1 MTNLPIY
8 TTPTP
13 FTVGQLVSADDLN
26 PQFSGNME
34 FLKAA
39 KRFRLYRGSSAQSLP
54 NNTLTEIE
62 FNAEEA
68 DPWDGHSNSSDPSR
82 WTCPAALAGVWR
94 LYGQVEFAADAT
106 GARRLELHKNGV
118 VAVLKPCAAASSGVT
133 IASIRGTVVLESTDY
148 VELKALQASGGA
160 LDADLGAS
168 LTFLE
173 GEWLGEVV

>member
-1 MTNLPIY
+1 MTTLPIY

-39 KRFRLYRGSSAQSLP
+39 KRFRIYRGSTDQSLP
-54 NNTLTEIE
+54 NNTLTAIQ

-68 DPWDGHSNSSDPSR
+68 DPWDGHSNSSNASR

-94 LYGQVEFAADAT
+94 IYGQVEFDASAT
-106 GARRLELHKNGV
+106 GARRLELHKNGTAAIV
-118 VAVLKPCAAASSGVT
+118 KPTFVATSGVSV
-133 IASIRGTVVLESTDY
+133 ASIRGTVSLVAGDY
-148 VELKALQASGGA
+148 VELKALQSSGGA